1 MAVDLLP
8 LVAWPGL
15 PAAER
20 ESLLI
25 AGAGLADEAAAAA
38 IEAGRPAEAVE
49 LVEAGRAVLWGQW
62 LATRNDLSAVA
73 AVSPELATRLQESRE
88 ILDGAPTTVTGERA
102 SGDRR
107 MAAAQQWESAVA
119 EARRLPG
126 LAGFLRLPSF
136 EQLRERLPDGT
147 TVIVTVSRRRCDA
160 LLVSPAGV
168 RVVRLPDLTFDDAYD
183 RTNDLVRAHET
194 ADGGGEPAAYDT
206 AITGMLAWLW
216 TAVVAPVLAEIRP
229 GPGHRVWWCPTGPLT
244 LLPLHAATTP
254 DGRESAMDRVV
265 SSYTPTVRALAES
278 DGPETGVPADKILAV
293 IQRDTPGMVP
303 LPNAVRER
311 DTLRELT
318 GGRLTELDGE
328 QATRAA
334 VAARVADHR
343 VAHFSCHG
351 LQDVR
356 DPSRSGLALHDGFL
370 TVADLR
376 AGAPALRGDF
386 AFLSACR
393 TAAGGV
399 RLLDEA
405 LTVAAAL
412 HHIGYRRVV
421 GTLWSVPDRRA
432 AEVGA
437 GIYRRILVGGRLDAG
452 ASAVALHETV
462 HAQRRRFPHNP
473 SLWASFLHIG
483 R

>member
-1 MAVDLLP
+1 M
-8 LVAWPGL
+8 
-15 PAAER
+15 
-20 ESLLI
+20 
-25 AGAGLADEAAAAA
+25 
-38 IEAGRPAEAVE
+38 
-49 LVEAGRAVLWGQW
+49 
-62 LATRNDLSAVA
+62 
-73 AVSPELATRLQESRE
+73 
-88 ILDGAPTTVTGERA
+88 
-102 SGDRR
+102 
-107 MAAAQQWESAVA
+107 
-119 EARRLPG
+119 
-126 LAGFLRLPSF
+126 
-136 EQLRERLPDGT
+136 
-147 TVIVTVSRRRCDA
+147 
-160 LLVSPAGV
+160 
-168 RVVRLPDLTFDDAYD
+168 LT
-183 RTNDLVRAHET
+183 
-194 ADGGGEPAAYDT
+194 
-206 AITGMLAWLW
+206 WLW

-244 LLPLHAATTP
+244 LLPLHAATSP

-278 DGPETGVPADKILAV
+278 DGPETRVPADSILTV

-318 GGRLTELDGE
+318 GGQLTELDGNR
-328 QATRAA
+328 ATRAA

-351 LQDVR
+351 LQNVR

-376 AGAPALRGDF
+376 AGAPALGGDF

-432 AEVGA
+432 AEVSVGV
-437 GIYRRILVGGRLDAG
+437 YRRILVGGRLDAG
-452 ASAVALHETV
+452 ASAEALHETV
-462 HAQRRRFPHNP
+462 QSQRRRFPRNP
-473 SLWASFLHIG
+473 SGWASFMHIG